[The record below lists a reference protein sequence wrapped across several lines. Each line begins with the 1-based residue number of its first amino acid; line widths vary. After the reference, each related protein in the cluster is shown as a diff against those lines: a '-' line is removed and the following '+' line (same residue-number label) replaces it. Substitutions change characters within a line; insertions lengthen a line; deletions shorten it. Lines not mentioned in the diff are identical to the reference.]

1 MKQLK
6 RVIIEA
12 IYAALLFTCACFAC
26 ALVFTQ
32 LF

>member
-26 ALVFTQ
+26 ALVLTH